1 MKSIKDVR
9 AMAWQNEFDLV
20 DDEREA
26 RSLARDRL
34 RRSALYRSRGA
45 TVPMSSPTA
54 LPKQMSAMP
63 AIPMT
68 RHAAH
73 RLKNRG
79 ISLEQVL
86 VVADFGVSQRS
97 HGATRFALDKK
108 ARHLLVETV
117 DPALLKRLGSLDIV
131 AVFSDD
137 GALVTASHR
146 RERLRRDITK
156 H

>member
-1 MKSIKDVR
+1 MTNVMHAAWHGRVHR
-9 AMAWQNEFDLV
+9 A
-20 DDEREA
+20 
-26 RSLARDRL
+26 
-34 RRSALYRSRGA
+34 ALHRTRGA
-45 TVPMSSPTA
+45 TMQVRSTTA
-54 LPKQMSAMP
+54 PELSAQMAAMP
-63 AIPMT
+63 DIPMT

-97 HGATRFALDKK
+97 HGATRFALDRKT
-108 ARHLLVETV
+108 RQLMVETV
-117 DPALLKRLGSLDIV
+117 CPAFLRRLGSLDIV
-131 AVFSDD
+131 AVFGDD

-146 RERLRRDITK
+146 TERLRRDITR